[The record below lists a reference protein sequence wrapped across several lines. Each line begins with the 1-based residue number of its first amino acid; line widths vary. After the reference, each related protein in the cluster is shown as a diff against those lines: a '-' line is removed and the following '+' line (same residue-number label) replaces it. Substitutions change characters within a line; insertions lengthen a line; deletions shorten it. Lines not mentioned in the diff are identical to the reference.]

1 LSEENKAEWGMEND
15 ARKTIAIADAVNS
28 YLVERTTLDTV
39 LFNLIGNIESRTG
52 FDDLDPDLF
61 TEIVKISDEQG
72 KALAKLVGRLD
83 KIYSATAK

>member
-1 LSEENKAEWGMEND
+1 MEDD

-39 LFNLIGNIESRTG
+39 LFNLIGNIEFGTG
-52 FDDLDPDLF
+52 FEDLNPDLF

-72 KALAKLVGRLD
+72 KALAKLIGKLD
-83 KIYSATAK
+83 KIYSETAE